1 MKLVK
6 CKTLFDGIEE
16 KSDCYIGFE
25 GNEIKYV
32 GKERTPKM
40 EGTTEKNNEIIAEGN
55 TYSITP
61 GFIDAHSHIGLV
73 RSGEPDR
80 EEEAN
85 EHFNPIYPLV
95 NALHSIYM
103 DDPSFTESL
112 EGGVLYSTVL
122 PGSGNIVG
130 GKAVLIRNF
139 ARDIGEAYMADVGIK
154 MALGYNPRSTT
165 EWKGERPSTRM
176 GAIAMLRENLIKAR
190 KMQHLIQMEKKVT
203 DEVEPLTEVFMDIL
217 SKKYKMMVHLHK
229 EDDAMVLIQL
239 VKEFG
244 IKAVANHCADV
255 HREEVFAALKAASIP
270 VVYGPMDSFPYK
282 VELKHESWRNVE
294 KLVASKAKFSFM
306 SDHPVILQRN
316 LFYTLRHLLR
326 FGMSKAD
333 AISKITKEAAEIIGV
348 CDIGQVKA
356 GYRASF
362 VVWNGDPFSL
372 SSFPVLV
379 IAEGKTVYQE

>member
-6 CKTLFDGIEE
+6 CSTLFDGTEE
-16 KSDCYIGFE
+16 KSDCYVGFE
-25 GNEIKYV
+25 GDEFKYV
-32 GKERTPKM
+32 GKEKIPKLG
-40 EGTTEKNNEIIAEGN
+40 GTNENKNEIIAEEN
-55 TYSITP
+55 NYSITP

-85 EHFNPIYPLV
+85 ERFNPIYPLV

-103 DDPSFTESL
+103 DDPSFTESI

-139 ARDIGEAYMADVGIK
+139 ARDIGQAYIADIGIK

-165 EWKGERPSTRM
+165 EWKGDRPSTRM
-176 GAIAMLRENLIKAR
+176 GAIAMVRENFLKAR
-190 KMQHLIQMEKKVT
+190 KMQRLLQMEKKVT
-203 DEVEPLTEVFMDIL
+203 DEVEPVTEVFMDIL
-217 SKKYKMMVHLHK
+217 SNKYKMMVHLHK
-229 EDDAMVLIQL
+229 EDDAMVLIEL
-239 VKEFG
+239 VNEFG

-294 KLVASKAKFSFM
+294 KLITSKAKFSFM

-326 FGMSKAD
+326 FGMSKAE
-333 AISKITKEAAEIIGV
+333 AISKITKDAAEIIGGN
-348 CDIGQVKA
+348 DIGQVKP
-356 GYRASF
+356 GFKASF

-372 SSFPVLV
+372 SSYPVLV